1 MRAIAYSRF
10 GAPQDA
16 LRCEERP
23 RPTPADG
30 EVLIA
35 VRAAA
40 VNPLDWHFVRG
51 TPYVARVAFG
61 LRRPKNRWLGVDA
74 AGVVAA
80 VGRNVTA
87 LAPGDEVFGN
97 CRGAFAEY
105 SLTKES
111 AVVDKPANVTF
122 EQAAAAPVAGFTA
135 LQALRHKGRL
145 QRGQQI
151 LVNGAA
157 GGVGTFAVQIA
168 KSFGAE
174 VTGVCSTRNVDLVR
188 ALGADR
194 VIDYTAADFTADAAR
209 YDAIVDCIGN
219 HSLAACRR
227 VLRPAGRYVQVGG
240 RDGPWIGPL
249 ARLFAILLLS
259 PFVSQHL
266 ALMLAKGN
274 RDDMI
279 ALRDLMAAGTVKPVI
294 DRRYALSEVPAAV
307 AYVEAGHARG
317 KVVITL

>member
-1 MRAIAYSRF
+1 MRAITYSRF
-10 GAPQDA
+10 GAPEEV

-23 RPTPADG
+23 QPTPGDD
-30 EVLIA
+30 ELLIA

-51 TPYVARVAFG
+51 TPYLARMAFG
-61 LRRPKNRWLGVDA
+61 LRQPRNPWLGVDA
-74 AGVVAA
+74 AGVVEA

-87 LAPGDEVFGN
+87 FQPGDEVFGN

-105 SLTKES
+105 ALSKES
-111 AVVDKPANVTF
+111 AVVGKPASVAF
-122 EQAAAAPVAGFTA
+122 EQAAAAPVAGYTA
-135 LQALRHKGRL
+135 LQALRHRGSIQPG
-145 QRGQQI
+145 QRV

-188 ALGADR
+188 SLGADR
-194 VIDYTAADFTADAAR
+194 VVDYSAEDFTRDAAR
-209 YDAIVDCIGN
+209 YDLILDCIGN
-219 HSLAACRR
+219 HSLADCRR
-227 VLRPAGRYVQVGG
+227 VLQPSGRYVQVGG
-240 RDGPWIGPL
+240 QGSAWLGPFPRAI
-249 ARLFAILLLS
+249 AILLLS
-259 PFVSQHL
+259 PFVKQPL
-266 ALMLAKGN
+266 ALMLAKGT
-274 RDDMI
+274 RDDLI

-294 DRRYALSEVPAAV
+294 DRRYALREVPAAV

-317 KVVITL
+317 KVIVTP